1 MSFKYRM
8 QVLYS
13 NHKARNIIVKSM
25 KFKTVRNGFLKG
37 SLWVA
42 CSPNPFFVLK
52 TFLTG
57 AGKDIGLI

>member
-1 MSFKYRM
+1 
-8 QVLYS
+8 
-13 NHKARNIIVKSM
+13 M